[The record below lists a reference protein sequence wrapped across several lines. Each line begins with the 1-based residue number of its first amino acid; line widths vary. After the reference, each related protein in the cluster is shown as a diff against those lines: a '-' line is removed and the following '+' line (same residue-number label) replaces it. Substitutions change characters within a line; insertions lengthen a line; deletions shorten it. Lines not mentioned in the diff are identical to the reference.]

1 MPVRMVGA
9 FFLGVAVALLAVAGS
24 HGQNT
29 PPPSRIT
36 PRFGHYLQ
44 PAISGDTV
52 VWFDGRRGSPL
63 GRIPGIDIYGRSLR
77 TGREFRVTSS
87 PTADYASSLMV
98 SGQTVVWDDCR
109 HCRQVNGLPG
119 YAGDQIFM
127 RNIATGREFPLPLRV
142 YGQLGPWLLSGLAV
156 WGRQPAHGPVKF
168 YAADSVSGRP
178 RPLATDPVFRQMLA
192 RRDHLVVWRDSYDLR
207 AGDLLTG
214 RTYILARHAPDE
226 GPLTD
231 PIISGQRVIWTR
243 WPPEAPVSIDGFDL
257 ATGKHFRVATLPANH
272 YDPQFGP
279 DKTIIGHVV
288 VWVQTRN
295 VMSSRHPDYTLMDR
309 DITSQQSFRLSTGP
323 REQGQPAVSGN
334 RLVYVDDRSDA
345 GRRLRSLVLERRLSA
360 RAPGVDPIWP
370 MQFRGGD

>member
-1 MPVRMVGA
+1 MPVRMVRA
-9 FFLGVAVALLAVAGS
+9 FFLGALVALLPISGS

-52 VWFDGRRGSPL
+52 VWFDGRRGGTP
-63 GRIPGIDIYGRSLR
+63 GRIPGIDIFGRSLG

-87 PTADYASSLMV
+87 PTADFASSLMV

-109 HCRQVNGLPG
+109 HCRSVNGLPG
-119 YAGDQIFM
+119 YAGDQIYM
-127 RNIATGREFPLPLRV
+127 RNIATGREFPLPLRAF
-142 YGQLGPWLLSGLAV
+142 GQRGPWLLSGLAV
-156 WGRQPAHGPVKF
+156 WARRRGTGPVRF

-178 RPLATDPVFRQMLA
+178 RPLATDPVFRQMLV

-214 RTYILARHAPDE
+214 RTYILARHAAGE
-226 GPLTD
+226 EPLTD
-231 PIISGQRVIWTR
+231 PILSGQRLIWTR
-243 WPPEAPVSIDGFDL
+243 WPRGEPVSIDGIDL
-257 ATGKHFRVATLPANH
+257 ATGKHFRVVTLPVNH
-272 YDPQFGP
+272 YNPQFGP

-295 VMSSRHPDYTLMDR
+295 VISSRHPDYTLMGR

-323 REQGQPAVSGN
+323 REQGQPAVSGD
-334 RLVYVDDRSDA
+334 RLVYVDDRSGADRA
-345 GRRLRSLVLERRLSA
+345 LRSLVLERRLPTSA
-360 RAPGVDPIWP
+360 AGVDPISP

>member
-9 FFLGVAVALLAVAGS
+9 FFLGALVALLPVAGS

-29 PPPSRIT
+29 PPQSRIT
-36 PRFGHYLQ
+36 PRFGHYFQ

-52 VWFDGRRGSPL
+52 VWFDGRRSSRQGS
-63 GRIPGIDIYGRSLR
+63 IPGIDIYGRSLR

-87 PTADYASSLMV
+87 PTADYAGSVMV
-98 SGQTVVWDDCR
+98 SGQAVVWDDCR

-127 RNIATGREFPLPLRV
+127 RNIATGREFPLPLRAF
-142 YGQLGPWLLSGLAV
+142 GQLGPWLLSGLAV
-156 WGRQPAHGPVKF
+156 WGRRHGTGPVRF
-168 YAADSVSGRP
+168 YAADSVSGRL

-214 RTYILARHAPDE
+214 RTFILARHAAGE
-226 GPLTD
+226 EPLTD

-243 WPPEAPVSIDGFDL
+243 WPRDKPVSIDGIDL
-257 ATGKHFRVATLPANH
+257 ATGKHFRVVTLPVNH
-272 YDPQFGP
+272 YNPQFGP
-279 DKTIIGHVV
+279 DKTFRGDLV
-288 VWVQTRN
+288 VWVQTQN
-295 VMSSRHPDYTLMDR
+295 PLSSQYPHWTLRER
-309 DITSQQSFRLSTGP
+309 DIRSRQSFRLSTGP
-323 REQGQPAVSGN
+323 RDQGQPAVSGN
-334 RLVYVDDRSDA
+334 RLVYVDGWSSA
-345 GRRLRSLVLERRLSA
+345 GRTPRSRVLERQLPA
-360 RAPGVDPIWP
+360 GAAGVDPIWP